1 MEQQQR
7 IKDQNYTRYNTMYQN
22 ILLETYGDGDKQLIF
37 KDRTINLKNSSKLI
51 EFSETMKENEILNL
65 KDFDFDSSILLQAII
80 II

>member
-37 KDRTINLKNSSKLI
+37 KDT
-51 EFSETMKENEILNL
+51 EI
-65 KDFDFDSSILLQAII
+65 K
-80 II
+80 